1 MNPFGNDRQES
12 HFRIIPEIDRNDKT
26 VAAAETLP
34 GRILLVIIFLT
45 ILLLFRSHI
54 YFMRF
59 TWLEIAA
66 ISCLGILP
74 GPVVLRIFLA
84 SLLIYFDGPLDIFG
98 LASINTE
105 QLHLAHQRF
114 AEFTSELS
122 KNRILFLGLSLL
134 FFSVFNWLTLQWL
147 RWSRTRL
154 PIFWLGA
161 AWVGA
166 LALMLNLPK
175 DSFVF
180 VTGWLTFATFSSCI
194 FATAYYAIF
203 SQHQQKP
210 SVLNWAAF
218 TLQIGFFT
226 RPPELRH
233 PQQLANPSP
242 ISRSVCQ
249 LKALKLLFW
258 SCLLSCFKNGII
270 FFAFQPIDPSH
281 PTPFDSIRWQ
291 WVIPSSLS
299 LFQYNGLHFIWYQ
312 VLISR
317 LLQTVIFVL
326 NCSIS
331 AGIVVSFFRLAGI
344 YLPRAV
350 YRPYLARSF
359 NEYFRRCLFYYS
371 ELILLLF
378 FYPFYEKLYRVVH
391 HRRWRMLVALFLSLV
406 LGGWFVHVVMAW
418 QDFFFFGSAT
428 ALQTELSWFPY
439 FVFLAVACC
448 ISATGWISERLKN
461 WPLAIHLLINLSI
474 HAVLL
479 SFIQYAMGETWQDR
493 IDYVRSMLPI

>member
-1 MNPFGNDRQES
+1 MNPFGGDSETS
-12 HFRIIPEIDRNDKT
+12 HFRIIPEIDRNEKI

-34 GRILLVIIFLT
+34 GRVLLVILFLS

-54 YFMRF
+54 YFIRF
-59 TWLEIAA
+59 DWLEIAA
-66 ISCLGILP
+66 ISCLGVLP
-74 GPVVLRIFLA
+74 GPVALRIFLA
-84 SLLIYFDGPLDIFG
+84 SLLIYFDGPQNNFG
-98 LASINTE
+98 LVSINIE
-105 QLHLAHQRF
+105 QLKIANQQF
-114 AEFTSELS
+114 GDFISELS
-122 KNRILFLGLSLL
+122 NHRVFFLGLSLL
-134 FFSVFNWLTLQWL
+134 FFAVLNWLTLQWL

-154 PIFWLGA
+154 PIFWLGVV
-161 AWVGA
+161 WTG
-166 LALMLNLPK
+166 ALMLMLNFPRDSNL
-175 DSFVF
+175 FVP
-180 VTGWLTFATFSSCI
+180 GWLTFATFTNCI

-203 SQHQQKP
+203 TQHQRET

-218 TLQIGFFT
+218 TLQIGLFI
-226 RPPELRH
+226 RPPMLRH
-233 PQQLANPSP
+233 PRQLTGPSSL
-242 ISRSVCQ
+242 SRSVCQ

-270 FFAFQPIDPSH
+270 FFAFQPIDPAH
-281 PTPFDSIRWQ
+281 PTPFDSFRWQ

-317 LLQTVIFVL
+317 WLQTVIFVL
-326 NCSIS
+326 NCAIS

-378 FYPFYEKLYRVVH
+378 FYPFYEKLYRVIK
-391 HRRWRMLVALFLSLV
+391 HRRPRMLVALFLSLI
-406 LGGWFVHVVMAW
+406 LGGWFVHMVLAW
-418 QDFFFFGSAT
+418 QDFFFFDSAT
-428 ALQTELSWFPY
+428 ALQSELSWLPY

-474 HAVLL
+474 HAMLL

-493 IDYVRSMLPI
+493 IDYVRSMLPM